1 MIEVKRQAERDW
13 AELIAPLRQAGQ
25 ALGAAGELVR
35 QLDDGVTLWPC
46 VQALDELPAC
56 ITFHPFAATADW
68 SVDLQREQAHAS
80 RAEQLQSWAPEL
92 TRRARRRQQI
102 SVVDSTAATSP
113 SSATRSL
120 RVVKTDSALPDSPL
134 PGVRSAAHA
143 AARLMPEAG
152 VWSALLA
159 IVQLVD
165 EIETTPEPGGSPT
178 AAPGAP
184 VTAQRHGGK
193 ARTGDMPPE
202 AEAAAIAATAVIAPA
217 GRIAA
222 ANSTSAAG
230 SEPQPATAL
239 LAQYVAELWS
249 GAAAPSSPQSAAA
262 RAASRAAVEPAFEA
276 RPRAPSLLL
285 PARAPREMPPG
296 LDPEARPADGSS
308 PATAWPANDP
318 GHEDA
323 LAERL
328 NRALLEQAWLRGVDL
343 T

>member
-1 MIEVKRQAERDW
+1 MLEGKRQAEQDW

-25 ALGAAGELVR
+25 AFGAAGELVR
-35 QLDDGVTLWPC
+35 QLDDKTTLWSC
-46 VQALDELPAC
+46 VHALDEVPAC

-68 SVDLQREQAHAS
+68 SVDLQREPAHAA
-80 RAEQLQSWAPEL
+80 RAEQLQSWSSEL
-92 TRRARRRQQI
+92 MRRARRRQQI
-102 SVVDSTAATSP
+102 SVVGGAAALSPSAATPPRALKADSTLADA
-113 SSATRSL
+113 R
-120 RVVKTDSALPDSPL
+120 L
-134 PGVRSAAHA
+134 PGARSAAQVP
-143 AARLMPEAG
+143 RGLMPEAG
-152 VWSALLA
+152 VWNALLA

-165 EIETTPEPGGSPT
+165 EIEPAPEPGDVPT
-178 AAPGAP
+178 AAPGASVSSQP
-184 VTAQRHGGK
+184 RSDNADTA
-193 ARTGDMPPE
+193 DIPPE
-202 AEAAAIAATAVIAPA
+202 PKATAVAATALLSPP
-217 GRIAA
+217 GKIAA

-239 LAQYVAELWS
+239 LGQYVAALWS
-249 GAAAPSSPQSAAA
+249 GAAAPSSSRSTAA
-262 RAASRAAVEPAFEA
+262 RTASRAAVEPASAA

-285 PARAPREMPPG
+285 PARAPRETPPG
-296 LDPEARPADGSS
+296 PEPEARSADGSS